1 MLSLLEVL
9 HRRGWNV
16 RRAPRP
22 RDLLSPAIAAR
33 YVGLPIE
40 GPTFLSDL
48 EICCS
53 GDETAW
59 FLTADNYARTSGP
72 GFRWNECEV
81 MALEAA
87 TGDPD
92 WQSEISDFW
101 DRHFP
106 VMLAVHS
113 DYDYLAINIDDGS
126 VAHGSAPDW
135 EETSP
140 VAGSFPEFLRAL
152 ESEAELV
159 EARYPLS
166 LFLGAPG

>member
-1 MLSLLEVL
+1 
-9 HRRGWNV
+9 
-16 RRAPRP
+16 
-22 RDLLSPAIAAR
+22 
-33 YVGLPIE
+33 
-40 GPTFLSDL
+40 
-48 EICCS
+48 
-53 GDETAW
+53 
-59 FLTADNYARTSGP
+59 
-72 GFRWNECEV
+72 